1 MTSSLLKLATIACP
15 HCRASNAIITGILS
29 LDSRVACS
37 RCKSEIGRWRDL
49 VGNAKTIGPGARQA

>member
-15 HCRASNAIITGILS
+15 HCRASNAIVTALLA

-49 VGNAKTIGPGARQA
+49 VGNDKTGGNARQA